1 MSTFVLDLF
10 GVSDQDKMF
19 FLDDYLPKLEIQTQ
33 NVTLSVLEKAELLEN
48 TAGTLIKIFYAF
60 FWQES
65 IIDLG
70 GETPSIEDL
79 TNVYSRSEPVARGKC
94 LRSCSAAP
102 PQHVRQ
108 QSDAVG
114 AHRAGHTAGRGIP
127 RQ

>member
-79 TNVYSRSEPVARGKC
+79 TNVYRLLQV
-94 LRSCSAAP
+94 
-102 PQHVRQ
+102 
-108 QSDAVG
+108 
-114 AHRAGHTAGRGIP
+114 
-127 RQ
+127 